1 MTGKNYTVM
10 ELAEQIGVPRTTIN
24 DWLSRYS
31 QYIETVAQ
39 GKRKVYPES
48 AMNVLREIAALRNAG
63 KAFTEIETELAA
75 KHPIRAVPVTE
86 PEEKKTEE
94 KQQPADRPAG
104 DAAAKADNNFAIQP
118 RERAE
123 EIGRLIGDS
132 FRNMDQRIQELEKLS
147 RMQRRTSFF
156 WMGICLLFVIILAG
170 GSYLAWHFHEL
181 ARKENLVLQRQ
192 QQENEGKMA
201 VLREQSAA
209 LTAGNKAFQEN
220 IVQLKSDLARQKKE
234 FEQNIQEEKKRLTEL
249 HQAQKKSLLSER
261 DQARM
266 QVRQQ
271 ELSLALEK
279 EKFAAERLKMLR
291 EMDELKKQQEALAK
305 ENSKLKQAA
314 ETSAKPAAPP
324 APAKPEKP
332 VETKKAQDPGKP
344 VPAPKNQSAEKKP

>member
-24 DWLSRYS
+24 DWLGRYS

-48 AMNVLREIAALRNAG
+48 AMNVLREIASLRNAG
-63 KAFTEIETELAA
+63 KAFSEIETELSA

-86 PEEKKTEE
+86 PEEKKTAE
-94 KQQPADRPAG
+94 KQPDQPADG
-104 DAAAKADNNFAIQP
+104 QIGNEAAKADNYALQP

-147 RMQRRTSFF
+147 RMQRKASFF
-156 WMGICLLFVIILAG
+156 WMGVCLLFLLILAG

-181 ARKENLVLQRQ
+181 ARKENLLLQRQ
-192 QQENEGKMA
+192 QHENEGKMA
-201 VLREQSAA
+201 ALREQSAA

-220 IVQLKSDLARQKKE
+220 IVRLKSELAQQKKE
-234 FEQNIQEEKKRLTEL
+234 FEQSLQEEKKRLTEL
-249 HQAQKKSLLSER
+249 HRAQEKSLLSER

-279 EKFAAERLKMLR
+279 EKFTAERLKLLR
-291 EMDELKKQQEALAK
+291 EMEELKNQQNGNSNRNNTAK
-305 ENSKLKQAA
+305 S
-314 ETSAKPAAPP
+314 SGKPASPKEEP
-324 APAKPEKP
+324 KPEKP
-332 VETKKAQDPGKP
+332 
-344 VPAPKNQSAEKKP
+344 APAEKKQTSPEKS